1 LSALPQNPNI
11 ALFAHRKAQ
20 VETGKLKKKTH
31 PNAPRRLVSIWRR
44 LGCSDRKLA
53 KEIDV
58 NHFYVSQL
66 LWRGIEPGKAEIRV
80 KLFLPARQIKH
91 REQKPEE
98 FPGQKRIIKKIRE
111 LHMKTTRSFK
121 NWRNDHDKKS
131 T

>member
-1 LSALPQNPNI
+1 LKLQNS
-11 ALFAHRKAQ
+11 
-20 VETGKLKKKTH
+20 KKKIH
-31 PNAPRRLVSIWRR
+31 SNAPRRLVLAWLK
-44 LGCSDRKLA
+44 LGRSDRKLA

-80 KLFLPARQIKH
+80 KLFLPAKPINH

-98 FPGQKRIIKKIRE
+98 WIGQKQVMKKIRE
-111 LHMKTTRSFK
+111 LHRKTTRSFK
-121 NWRNDHDKKS
+121 NWRNNHDKKS